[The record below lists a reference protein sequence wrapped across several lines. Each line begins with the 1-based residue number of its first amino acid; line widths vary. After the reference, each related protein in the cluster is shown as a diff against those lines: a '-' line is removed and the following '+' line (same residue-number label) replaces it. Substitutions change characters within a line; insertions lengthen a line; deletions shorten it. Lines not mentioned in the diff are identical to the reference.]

1 MAKLLYLISLG
12 DLFFKFWYKFFWM
25 MGRVKGFEPS
35 TSATTRPRSNQLS
48 YTRHHQI
55 IDSALLLS
63 EQFINLDNLDN

>member
-1 MAKLLYLISLG
+1 
-12 DLFFKFWYKFFWM
+12 

-63 EQFINLDNLDN
+63 EQFINIDNLDNLFGMWMLKI